1 MAINSTVLAFLF
13 AAMSLSALPQNA
25 PGTSDMVQQHLQNA
39 RQDLGK
45 QRPDLA
51 IPELEAVLA
60 LDPTNQDAQ
69 ANLGVLLFFRG
80 EMEKAVPHLRIAVKA
95 QPDLWKIQALLGL
108 AEVRLKDET
117 TARTDLESALPHLKG
132 EKVQMEVGNALVN
145 IYTASGEL
153 EKAADA
159 ASVMLESQPTDPG
172 LLLLSYRLNS
182 AVAGTSL
189 LTLAMAAPNSA
200 EMHQA
205 MASELIRHGDE
216 APAIANYREAI
227 RLNPKL
233 PGLLFEFGTV
243 LYKSNDPKLKAEAEA
258 QFKAALAA
266 DPQDEKAQL
275 MLGQVAA
282 RRGDLKAA
290 YDAESRA
297 VEMQPDDADACTGL
311 AKILISMDNRDRAFA
326 LLEHAV
332 EIDPTNYTAHY
343 RLGTLYRQRGKLE
356 EAKHELAEY
365 QKYKEMKGN
374 LRTLFQNMRVQ
385 LDNKAEDEDETGK

>member
-365 QKYKEMKGN
+365 QKYKEMKEN